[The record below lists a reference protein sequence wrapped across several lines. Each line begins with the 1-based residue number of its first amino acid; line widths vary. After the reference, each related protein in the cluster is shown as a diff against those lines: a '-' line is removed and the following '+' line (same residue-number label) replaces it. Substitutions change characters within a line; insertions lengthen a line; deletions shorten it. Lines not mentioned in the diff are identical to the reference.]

1 MQLEIAL
8 ALTALLATL
17 SRVVAPPHPV
27 LHTGGAH
34 PLALHPL
41 RLTGSTCACASNAPA
56 PALAPPMHLR
66 LIPTGAAAVPA
77 PLCPALW
84 RPPSCVCWSSC
95 PLSSRDAGLSY
106 ESSSIASRARI
117 LSWSCPLSS
126 SDAGPSPPAGAA
138 CAPPAHA
145 ATLRAQRRPWL
156 PPPVSASGCPAAAR
170 VALLSRFDSCCIM
183 KHWSGA
189 SKSRS

>member
-66 LIPTGAAAVPA
+66 LVPTGAAAVPA
-77 PLCPALW
+77 PSCPALW
-84 RPPSCVCWSSC
+84 RPLSCVGPLPSSDAGLSEESVSIASRARIFSWSC
-95 PLSSRDAGLSY
+95 PLSSRDAG
-106 ESSSIASRARI
+106 
-117 LSWSCPLSS
+117 
-126 SDAGPSPPAGAA
+126 PSPPGGAAA
-138 CAPPAHA
+138 CAPSAEPAM
-145 ATLRAQRRPWL
+145 
-156 PPPVSASGCPAAAR
+156 ASYSCAGVRMPCSCAR
-170 VALLSRFDSCCIM
+170 
-183 KHWSGA
+183 GA
-189 SKSRS
+189 IESF